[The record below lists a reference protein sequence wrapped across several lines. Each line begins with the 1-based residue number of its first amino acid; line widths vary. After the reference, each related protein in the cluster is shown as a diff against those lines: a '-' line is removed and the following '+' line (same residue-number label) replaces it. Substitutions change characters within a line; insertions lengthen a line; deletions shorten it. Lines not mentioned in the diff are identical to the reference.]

1 VTEVRRTHRRWFET
15 GHLTLGLKERSVKGG
30 ANTIFAQFFSFGTNM
45 ISTAV
50 MARLVS
56 PEGFGIVAMV
66 TAITGFVVIFKDL
79 GFSTAVVQ
87 NKSVSQKQVSTLF
100 WLNILF
106 SLGIALIVLALAPIL
121 VSFYHEPRLFD
132 ITIVFALSI
141 FISGFSL
148 QHSALMKR
156 QMRFKR
162 LSKIQMLTAGISL
175 LLGIGLAV
183 MGLDYWAI
191 VGASVMQTLLNVILL
206 WAFCDWRPHFTFDV
220 SRVKHLMRF
229 GAGITGFDL
238 VNYFSRNADNVLI
251 GRFAGAAALGLYS
264 KSYQL
269 LMLPITQLRMPLN
282 TVTLPALSALQHN
295 KSKYA
300 EFYRRYVFILAFF
313 SMPLVACLAV
323 FSKEIVLIVLGDD
336 WVEAGYIFQLLAFAS
351 FIQPVAGSKGVVM
364 ITTGQTRKYFAWG
377 VVNAVFTVAGYL
389 IGVQWGISGVAIS
402 YIIVNYFLLLP
413 SLYWCFEG
421 TPISVGMFFGEIL
434 HPFLFSVISAGASI
448 FVKYCF
454 ADLPQLALVI
464 AGFSAGALVYI
475 ALWFTSAH
483 ARTKFKAVMEIRTLI
498 FK

>member
-1 VTEVRRTHRRWFET
+1 
-15 GHLTLGLKERSVKGG
+15 
-30 ANTIFAQFFSFGTNM
+30 
-45 ISTAV
+45 
-50 MARLVS
+50 
-56 PEGFGIVAMV
+56 
-66 TAITGFVVIFKDL
+66 
-79 GFSTAVVQ
+79 
-87 NKSVSQKQVSTLF
+87 
-100 WLNILF
+100 
-106 SLGIALIVLALAPIL
+106 
-121 VSFYHEPRLFD
+121 
-132 ITIVFALSI
+132 
-141 FISGFSL
+141 
-148 QHSALMKR
+148 
-156 QMRFKR
+156 
-162 LSKIQMLTAGISL
+162 
-175 LLGIGLAV
+175 
-183 MGLDYWAI
+183 
-191 VGASVMQTLLNVILL
+191 
-206 WAFCDWRPHFTFDV
+206 
-220 SRVKHLMRF
+220 
-229 GAGITGFDL
+229 
-238 VNYFSRNADNVLI
+238 
-251 GRFAGAAALGLYS
+251 
-264 KSYQL
+264 
-269 LMLPITQLRMPLN
+269 
-282 TVTLPALSALQHN
+282 
-295 KSKYA
+295 
-300 EFYRRYVFILAFF
+300 
-313 SMPLVACLAV
+313 MPLVACLAV